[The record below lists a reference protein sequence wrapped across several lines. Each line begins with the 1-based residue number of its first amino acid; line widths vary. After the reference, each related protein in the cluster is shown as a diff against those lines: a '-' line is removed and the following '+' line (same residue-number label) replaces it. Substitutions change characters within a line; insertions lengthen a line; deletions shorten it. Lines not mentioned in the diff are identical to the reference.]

1 MSVKHLEMC
10 LAQQGLVIDRY
21 HWNMSGIEI
30 SRWETKEFEAVILWR
45 GNSSVNL
52 LAFSS
57 ESGLV
62 QNMAISHLQKP
73 HKPFVVNR

>member
-52 LAFSS
+52 C
-57 ESGLV
+57 
-62 QNMAISHLQKP
+62 
-73 HKPFVVNR
+73 